1 MPMDFA
7 PALVIPDQE
16 IQRRVRGHLAETNRP
31 SLRRLEVQVH
41 QGMVTLSGLVT
52 SFYEKQLA
60 IHSCVSVAG
69 CGRLVDA
76 VQVAAAG

>member
-7 PALVIPDQE
+7 PALEMPDQE
-16 IQRRVRGHLAETNRP
+16 IQRRVMGQLAEMNRP

-41 QGMVTLSGLVT
+41 QGMVTLSGNVT

-69 CGRLVDA
+69 CGRMVDA
-76 VQVAAAG
+76 VHVAAAG